1 MERIIFYILA
11 LTIILFSV
19 MTVTSRNILRAAI
32 YLLFV
37 LLATAGIYF
46 LLNYNF
52 LAAVQ
57 LTVYSGGVVVLI
69 VFAVLLTAR
78 MDHNLEAVGLVKS
91 VLTAILVLVGL
102 GATLW
107 AVFGYDFTGNGMAE
121 GPYDVKAIGTSLL
134 SYGQY
139 GYVLPFEVISILL
152 LAAMVGAIM
161 IAKRYKND

>member
-1 MERIIFYILA
+1 MERIVFYILA
-11 LTIILFSV
+11 MAIILFSV

-37 LLATAGIYF
+37 LMSTAGIYF

-78 MDHNLEAVGLVKS
+78 IDHKLEAVKPIKSIMSVVLLLSGLS
-91 VLTAILVLVGL
+91 VI
-102 GATLW
+102 LW
-107 AVFGYDFTGNGMAE
+107 AIFGYSFTSNGMAE
-121 GPYDVKAIGTSLL
+121 APYDVRAVGLKLL
-134 SYGQY
+134 SYGDY
-139 GYVLPFEVISILL
+139 GYILPFEVISILL
-152 LAAMVGAIM
+152 LAAIVGAIM
-161 IAKRYKND
+161 IAKRYTK